1 MDALELLIN
10 RRSASRLAEPAP
22 TGEQLQNIL
31 RAGMRAPDHK
41 SMQPWH
47 FFVIEGEGRERFSA
61 VLEQGAI
68 AAGSDNKAIDK
79 ARNAPFRAPLI
90 ITVVAKCEENHKV
103 PRWEQEMSAGCAV
116 MAMQSWRCKWQQLPS
131 CPGVWRHLAQW
142 CGGIWRSGA
151 LTESPVVRE
160 AFGCREQD
168 KIVGFLYLGTPQLK
182 ASTSINVPD
191 PTPFVTYF

>member
-61 VLEQGAI
+61 LLEQGAI
-68 AAGSDNKAIDK
+68 AAGSDDKAIDK

-103 PRWEQEMSAGCAV
+103 RAGNRKCLRDAR
-116 MAMQSWRCKWQQLPS
+116 SWRCKWQQLPR
-131 CPGVWRHLAQW
+131 GLAA
-142 CGGIWRSGA
+142 SGA
-151 LTESPVVRE
+151 V
-160 AFGCREQD
+160 AH
-168 KIVGFLYLGTPQLK
+168 
-182 ASTSINVPD
+182 
-191 PTPFVTYF
+191 

>member
-47 FFVIEGEGRERFSA
+47 FFVIEGEGRERFST
-61 VLEQGAI
+61 VLQQGAI
-68 AAGSDNKAIDK
+68 AAGSDDKAIDK

-90 ITVVAKCEENHKV
+90 ITVVAKCEENHKSRV
-103 PRWEQEMSAGCAV
+103 GSRRCLRVARL
-116 MAMQSWRCKWQQLPS
+116 WRCKWRRLPRALAAS
-131 CPGVWRHLAQW
+131 GVVA
-142 CGGIWRSGA
+142 G
-151 LTESPVVRE
+151 
-160 AFGCREQD
+160 
-168 KIVGFLYLGTPQLK
+168 
-182 ASTSINVPD
+182 
-191 PTPFVTYF
+191 